1 MLALRIILI
10 LLVLFFGKVGK
21 ALVNTPDATEQVNK
35 FSCCAFRNNFS
46 NSIVEV
52 LTNMTSNGVTEITT
66 DAVLPSLVIL
76 EGLENI
82 VVVGLSNV
90 SIHCNSVGAV
100 KFISCRN
107 VTIKGINWLGCGSKN
122 EPGIEFRNSSN
133 ITIQNCSFH
142 NSTRQTIVLSEVS
155 KNININSCEFIHNRR
170 YDEGHGTAI
179 NFSSHNHAQLHFVI
193 DSCNLILFQWSC

>member
-35 FSCCAFRNNFS
+35 FSCCAFRNNCS

-66 DAVLPSLVIL
+66 DTVLPSLVML

-82 VVVGLSNV
+82 VVVGRSNV
-90 SIHCNSVGAV
+90 SMHCNSVGAV
-100 KFISCRN
+100 KFITCRN
-107 VTIKGINWLGCGSKN
+107 VTIKGINWFGCGSKN

-133 ITIQNCSFH
+133 ITI
-142 NSTRQTIVLSEVS
+142 VLSITLQDRLLYCLKYQKILIS
-155 KNININSCEFIHNRR
+155 TAANLFITEDMTRV
-170 YDEGHGTAI
+170 TV
-179 NFSSHNHAQLHFVI
+179 Q
-193 DSCNLILFQWSC
+193 Q